1 MEITIIRLCLRS
13 KPVLIVIS
21 KEIFK
26 EYEEALLGIGKIDKV
41 TTIELLGSIREIGI
55 WVYPKKTIAICRD
68 ESDNKF
74 LECAVAGNAKYLV
87 TKNIR
92 HFPKR
97 YENIEVIGVGNFL
110 APIGR

>member
-1 MEITIIRLCLRS
+1 
-13 KPVLIVIS
+13 VIS

-26 EYEEALLGIGKIDKV
+26 EYEEALLGIDKIDKV
-41 TTIELLGSIREIGI
+41 ATIELLDSIRELGI
-55 WVYPKKTIAICRD
+55 WVYPEKTIAVCRD

-97 YENIEVIGVGNFL
+97 YGNVEVIRIGNFL
-110 APIGR
+110 AQIGR